1 MNSASFRRTLALG
14 AMTGMR
20 SMSGPATLAL
30 EHDGI
35 LRSVVL
41 LLAAA
46 EMIGDKTSVVGD
58 RIDPAPLAG
67 RAIMGA
73 IVGGLVARDHRQN
86 MATGSLVGAATAVI
100 AAHLAF
106 YIRERLP
113 LPAALAGI
121 FEDAVVL
128 GLASAQASR

>member
-20 SMSGPATLAL
+20 SMSGPAALAL
-30 EHDGI
+30 EHGGI
-35 LRSVVL
+35 LRSVVPL
-41 LLAAA
+41 MAAA
-46 EMIGDKTSVVGD
+46 EMIADKTSVIGD

-73 IVGGLVARDHRQN
+73 VVGGLVAREHHQN

-100 AAHLAF
+100 AAHLAY
-106 YIRERLP
+106 YIRQRLP
-113 LPAALAGI
+113 LPGALAGI
-121 FEDAVVL
+121 FEDALVL

>member
-1 MNSASFRRTLALG
+1 MNSASFRRTLTLG
-14 AMTGMR
+14 AMTGVR

-35 LRSVVL
+35 LRSVL
-41 LLAAA
+41 PMMAAA
-46 EMIGDKTSVVGD
+46 EMIADKTSVVGD
-58 RIDPAPLAG
+58 RIDAAPLAG

-100 AAHLAF
+100 AASLAF
-106 YIRERLP
+106 YIRQRLP
-113 LPAALAGI
+113 LPGALAGI